1 MQTADFFFRVRKQLR
16 LHITAETFQ
25 TDSGK
30 DAFRRTAGA
39 EDHMNTAALNAAVD
53 GRYDIPI
60 GDETDAC
67 TGFSGFAD
75 DAFMSFTI
83 KDNNGEIRD
92 LTIHRFRHAG
102 QVFSDRCIDIDAS
115 LRSRADADLLHIH
128 IRCVE
133 QATLRCNS
141 KDRDRAI
148 FALRYQV
155 RPFDRIDS
163 DVDLFSALTDFFADI
178 QHRCFIDLAFADDD
192 SAGDW
197 RLGKLLVH
205 TVYRSLIRAFLIACP
220 HQTTSQK
227 CSLFC
232 DSYKFH

>member
-1 MQTADFFFRVRKQLR
+1 MQTADFFFRVREQLR

-39 EDHMNTAALNAAVD
+39 QNHMNTAALNAAVD

-67 TGFSGFAD
+67 AGFSGFAD

-92 LTIHRFRHAG
+92 FTIHRFRHAG

-115 LRSRADADLLHIH
+115 LRSRTDADLLHIH

-133 QATLRCNS
+133 QAAFRCNS

-163 DVDLFSALTDFFADI
+163 DVDLFSALTNFFADI

-192 SAGDW
+192 STGDW
-197 RLGKLLVH
+197 CLGKLLVH
-205 TVYRSLIRAFLIACP
+205 AVYRSLIRAFLIACP